1 VRGDPIYKRC
11 RCRDDD
17 DKDLNAKCPKLKK
30 ADGTWNPRH
39 GRWAFRL
46 ELPAGPGGKRRTP
59 LRQSGF
65 RTRDDAEAAREAAKE
80 KLRKGADPSLR
91 LTTGQYL
98 DSWLAG
104 RRDLKRS
111 TRTGYEKHI
120 RIYLKPL
127 LGHIPLDRLSS
138 SDVSEMFDTISEWND
153 ELAEG
158 VTHHPNQV
166 YCGPVTWQRIRATLR
181 AALSD
186 AIRDGKIPYNPA
198 SRLRMPAE
206 RKVRPTVWTAARTA
220 EFWTRLEASI
230 DDGMLP
236 HDKFKAWRRK
246 ELRPGKVMVWTPEQ
260 TGQFLDH
267 VAADRL
273 SALFELVVDTGTRR
287 GEFTGLRWIDVDLD
301 NGVIDVTHTRV
312 TIGWEVIDETPKSEA
327 GERSVPISQSTVAA
341 LRKWRAQ
348 QSRERLAWGEAWV
361 DSGLVFT
368 REDGSPLHP
377 GVVSNHFRRLA
388 YDAGLPPVALHGM
401 RHGSA
406 TYLLAAGVDVKVV
419 QARLG
424 HSTSTLTRDTYTSVL
439 DEVARAAAEAA
450 AAMIPRAATGTLGHP
465 TDTHTGTRSRGLRP
479 KGKK

>member
-1 VRGDPIYKRC
+1 
-11 RCRDDD
+11 
-17 DKDLNAKCPKLKK
+17 
-30 ADGTWNPRH
+30 
-39 GRWAFRL
+39 
-46 ELPAGPGGKRRTP
+46 
-59 LRQSGF
+59 
-65 RTRDDAEAAREAAKE
+65 
-80 KLRKGADPSLR
+80 
-91 LTTGQYL
+91 
-98 DSWLAG
+98 
-104 RRDLKRS
+104 
-111 TRTGYEKHI
+111 
-120 RIYLKPL
+120 
-127 LGHIPLDRLSS
+127 
-138 SDVSEMFDTISEWND
+138 
-153 ELAEG
+153 
-158 VTHHPNQV
+158 
-166 YCGPVTWQRIRATLR
+166 
-181 AALSD
+181 
-186 AIRDGKIPYNPA
+186 
-198 SRLRMPAE
+198 
-206 RKVRPTVWTAARTA
+206 VWTAARTA

-450 AAMIPRAATGTLGHP
+450 RGDDSAGRNRNARTPYGHP
-465 TDTHTGTRSRGLRP
+465 HGYAVARTALEGEEIAGQEVGRLGLEPRTHGLKVGCPIGACGCVAVTSGSVPRVSCQVRGLTAAAC
-479 KGKK
+479 GCVAVTFWCVNSGY